1 MDKLKRRGILFVLSS
16 PSGAGKTS
24 IARYILD
31 QDKNIK
37 LSVSL
42 TTRKKRKNEKAGI
55 DYDFISKDVFETKI
69 KNNFFLEWATVFG
82 NYYGT
87 SREKVKKTLQDG
99 NDVLF
104 DIDWQGT
111 QQLSDNKDFDLVTI
125 FILPPS
131 KAVLEKRL
139 NNRAQ
144 DSKIEVIKRMS
155 QASDEISHYMEYNYI
170 VINNNLEDA
179 SNQVLSIL
187 KAERLKRKR
196 LINLNEFITFLRY
209 KNIS

>member
-31 QDKNIK
+31 KDKNIK

-87 SREKVKKTLQDG
+87 SREKVQKTLQEG

-196 LINLNEFITFLRY
+196 LINLNEFITFLR
-209 KNIS
+209 S

>member
-31 QDKNIK
+31 KDKNIK

-55 DYDFISKDVFETKI
+55 DYDFISKDVFEKKI

-87 SREKVKKTLQDG
+87 SREKVQTTLQEG

-111 QQLSDNKDFDLVTI
+111 QQLSDNKGFELVTI

-131 KAVLEKRL
+131 KTVLEKRL

-144 DSKIEVIKRMS
+144 DSKIEVKKRMS
-155 QASDEISHYMEYNYI
+155 QASDEISHYMEYDYI

-187 KAERLKRKR
+187 RAERLKRKR
-196 LINLNEFITFLRY
+196 LVNLNEFITFLR
-209 KNIS
+209 S

>member
-31 QDKNIK
+31 KDKNIK

-55 DYDFISKDVFETKI
+55 DYDFISKDVFKTKI

-87 SREKVKKTLQDG
+87 SREKVQKTLQEG

-131 KAVLEKRL
+131 KTVLEKRL

-196 LINLNEFITFLRY
+196 LINLNEFITFLR
-209 KNIS
+209 S

>member
-31 QDKNIK
+31 KDKNIK

-55 DYDFISKDVFETKI
+55 DYDFISKDVFEKKI

-87 SREKVKKTLQDG
+87 SRKKVQTTLQEG

-111 QQLSDNKDFDLVTI
+111 QQLSDNKGFELVTI

-131 KAVLEKRL
+131 KTVLEKRL

-196 LINLNEFITFLRY
+196 LINLNEFITFLR
-209 KNIS
+209 S

>member
-24 IARYILD
+24 IARNILD

-87 SREKVKKTLQDG
+87 SRQKVQKTLQEG

-131 KAVLEKRL
+131 KTVLEKRL

-196 LINLNEFITFLRY
+196 LINLNEFITFLR
-209 KNIS
+209 S

>member
-31 QDKNIK
+31 KDKNIK

-87 SREKVKKTLQDG
+87 SREKVQKTLQEG

-131 KAVLEKRL
+131 KTVLEKRL

-144 DSKIEVIKRMS
+144 DSKIEVLKRMS

-196 LINLNEFITFLRY
+196 LINLNEFITFLR
-209 KNIS
+209 S

>member
-31 QDKNIK
+31 KDKNIK

-69 KNNFFLEWATVFG
+69 KNNYFLEWATVFG

-87 SREKVKKTLQDG
+87 SREKVQKTLQEG

-131 KAVLEKRL
+131 KTVLEKRL

-144 DSKIEVIKRMS
+144 DSKIEVIKRMA

-196 LINLNEFITFLRY
+196 LINLNEFITFLR
-209 KNIS
+209 S

>member
-69 KNNFFLEWATVFG
+69 KNNYFLEWATVFG

-87 SREKVKKTLQDG
+87 SREKVQKTLLGG

-111 QQLSDNKDFDLVTI
+111 QQLSDDKDLDLVTI

-131 KAVLEKRL
+131 KTVLEKRL

-196 LINLNEFITFLRY
+196 LINLNEFITFLR
-209 KNIS
+209 S

>member
-31 QDKNIK
+31 QDNNIK
-37 LSVSL
+37 LSISL

-55 DYDFISKDVFETKI
+55 DYDFISKDGFETKI
-69 KNNFFLEWATVFG
+69 KNNYFLEWATVFG

-87 SREKVKKTLQDG
+87 SREKVQKTLQEG

-131 KAVLEKRL
+131 KTVLEKRL

-144 DSKIEVIKRMS
+144 DSKIEVIKRMA

-196 LINLNEFITFLRY
+196 LINLNEFITFLR
-209 KNIS
+209 S

>member
-31 QDKNIK
+31 KDKNIK

-55 DYDFISKDVFETKI
+55 DYDFISKDVFEKKI

-87 SREKVKKTLQDG
+87 SREKVQKTLQKG

-131 KAVLEKRL
+131 KTVLEKRL

-196 LINLNEFITFLRY
+196 LINLNEFITFFR
-209 KNIS
+209 S

>member
-31 QDKNIK
+31 KDNNIK

-42 TTRKKRKNEKAGI
+42 TTRKKRKNEIAGV
-55 DYDFISKDVFETKI
+55 DYDYISKDVFEEKI
-69 KNNFFLEWATVFG
+69 KKNFFLEWATVFG

-87 SREKVKKTLQDG
+87 SREKVQKTLQEG

-111 QQLSDNKDFDLVTI
+111 QQLSDNKGFELVTI

-131 KAVLEKRL
+131 KIVLEKRL

-155 QASDEISHYMEYNYI
+155 QASNEISHYMEYNYI
-170 VINNNLEDA
+170 VINNNLEYA

-196 LINLNEFITFLRY
+196 LINLNEFVTFLR
-209 KNIS
+209 K

>member
-31 QDKNIK
+31 KDKNIK

-42 TTRKKRKNEKAGI
+42 TTRKKRKNERAGI

-87 SREKVKKTLQDG
+87 SREKVHKTLQDG

-131 KAVLEKRL
+131 KTVLEKRL

-170 VINNNLEDA
+170 VINNNLEEA

-196 LINLNEFITFLRY
+196 LINLNEFITFLR
-209 KNIS
+209 S

>member
-31 QDKNIK
+31 KDTNIK

-42 TTRKKRKNEKAGI
+42 TTRKKRKNEIAGV
-55 DYDFISKDVFETKI
+55 DYDYISKDLFEEKI

-87 SREKVKKTLQDG
+87 SREKVQKTLQEG

-131 KAVLEKRL
+131 KIVLEKRL

-196 LINLNEFITFLRY
+196 LINLNEFITFLR
-209 KNIS
+209 S

>member
-31 QDKNIK
+31 KDKNIK

-55 DYDFISKDVFETKI
+55 DYDFISKDVFEKKI

-87 SREKVKKTLQDG
+87 SREKVQKTLQDG

-111 QQLSDNKDFDLVTI
+111 QQLTDNKDFDLVTI

-131 KAVLEKRL
+131 KTVLEKRL

-170 VINNNLEDA
+170 VINNNLEEA

-196 LINLNEFITFLRY
+196 LINLNEFITFLR
-209 KNIS
+209 S

>member
-1 MDKLKRRGILFVLSS
+1 MDKLERRGILFVLSS

-31 QDKNIK
+31 KDKNIK

-55 DYDFISKDVFETKI
+55 DYDFISKDVFEKKI

-87 SREKVKKTLQDG
+87 SREKVQKTLQDG

-131 KAVLEKRL
+131 KIVLEKRL

-179 SNQVLSIL
+179 SNQVLNIL

-196 LINLNEFITFLRY
+196 LINLNEFITFLR
-209 KNIS
+209 S

>member
-31 QDKNIK
+31 KDKNIK

-55 DYDFISKDVFETKI
+55 DYDFISKDLFETKI

-87 SREKVKKTLQDG
+87 SREKVQKTLQEG

-131 KAVLEKRL
+131 KTALEKRL

-196 LINLNEFITFLRY
+196 MINLNEFITFLR
-209 KNIS
+209 S

>member
-31 QDKNIK
+31 KEKNIK

-69 KNNFFLEWATVFG
+69 KNNFFLEWAAVFG

-87 SREKVKKTLQDG
+87 SREKVQKTLQEG

-131 KAVLEKRL
+131 KTVLEKRL

-187 KAERLKRKR
+187 KAERIKRKR
-196 LINLNEFITFLRY
+196 LVNLNEFITFLR
-209 KNIS
+209 S

>member
-31 QDKNIK
+31 QDKNIR
-37 LSVSL
+37 LSISL

-55 DYDFISKDVFETKI
+55 EYDFISNDGFETKI
-69 KNNFFLEWATVFG
+69 KNNYFLEWATVFG

-87 SREKVKKTLQDG
+87 SREKVQKTLQEG
-99 NDVLF
+99 NDVLS

-125 FILPPS
+125 FILPTS
-131 KAVLEKRL
+131 KTVLEKRL

-196 LINLNEFITFLRY
+196 LINLNEFITFLR
-209 KNIS
+209 S

>member
-31 QDKNIK
+31 KDKNIK

-55 DYDFISKDVFETKI
+55 DYDFISKDEFETKI

-87 SREKVKKTLQDG
+87 SREKVQKTLQQG

-131 KAVLEKRL
+131 KTVLEKRL

-179 SNQVLSIL
+179 SYQVLSIL

-196 LINLNEFITFLRY
+196 LINLNEFITFLR
-209 KNIS
+209 S

>member
-31 QDKNIK
+31 KDKNIK

-55 DYDFISKDVFETKI
+55 DYDFISKDLFRTKI

-87 SREKVKKTLQDG
+87 SREKVQKKLQDG

-131 KAVLEKRL
+131 KTVLEKRL

-196 LINLNEFITFLRY
+196 LINLNEFITFLR
-209 KNIS
+209 S

>member
-1 MDKLKRRGILFVLSS
+1 MDKLNRRGILFVLSS

-31 QDKNIK
+31 KDKNIK

-55 DYDFISKDVFETKI
+55 DYNFISKDVFEEKI

-87 SREKVKKTLQDG
+87 SREKVQKTLQEG

-125 FILPPS
+125 FVLPPS
-131 KAVLEKRL
+131 KTVLEKRL

-155 QASDEISHYMEYNYI
+155 KASDEISHYMEYNYI

-196 LINLNEFITFLRY
+196 LINLNEFITFLR
-209 KNIS
+209 S

>member
-31 QDKNIK
+31 KDKNIK

-87 SREKVKKTLQDG
+87 SREKVQKTLQEG

-131 KAVLEKRL
+131 KTVLEKRL

-196 LINLNEFITFLRY
+196 MINLNEFITFLR
-209 KNIS
+209 S

>member
-31 QDKNIK
+31 KDKNIK

-87 SREKVKKTLQDG
+87 SRKKVQKTLQEG

-131 KAVLEKRL
+131 KTVLEKRL

-187 KAERLKRKR
+187 KAVRLKRKR
-196 LINLNEFITFLRY
+196 LINLNEFIRFLR
-209 KNIS
+209 S

>member
-31 QDKNIK
+31 KDKNIK

-42 TTRKKRKNEKAGI
+42 TTRKKEKTKKLVLI
-55 DYDFISKDVFETKI
+55 MILSQRMYLKKKI

-87 SREKVKKTLQDG
+87 SREKVQKTLQDG

-131 KAVLEKRL
+131 KTVLEKRL

-196 LINLNEFITFLRY
+196 LINLNEFITFLR
-209 KNIS
+209 S

>member
-1 MDKLKRRGILFVLSS
+1 MDKLNRRGILFVLSS

-31 QDKNIK
+31 KDKNIK

-55 DYDFISKDVFETKI
+55 DYDFISKDGFETKI
-69 KNNFFLEWATVFG
+69 KNNYFLEWATVFG

-87 SREKVKKTLQDG
+87 SREKVQKTLQEG

-131 KAVLEKRL
+131 KTVLEKRL

-196 LINLNEFITFLRY
+196 LINLNEFITFLR
-209 KNIS
+209 S

>member
-31 QDKNIK
+31 KDKNIK

-55 DYDFISKDVFETKI
+55 DYDFISKDVFEKKI
-69 KNNFFLEWATVFG
+69 QNNFFLEWATVFG

-87 SREKVKKTLQDG
+87 SREKVHKTLQDG

-131 KAVLEKRL
+131 KTVLEKRL

-179 SNQVLSIL
+179 STQVLSIL

-196 LINLNEFITFLRY
+196 LINLNEFITFLR
-209 KNIS
+209 S

>member
-1 MDKLKRRGILFVLSS
+1 MDKLERRGILFVLSS

-31 QDKNIK
+31 KDKNIK

-69 KNNFFLEWATVFG
+69 KNNFFLEWAIVFG

-87 SREKVKKTLQDG
+87 SREKVQKTLQEG

-131 KAVLEKRL
+131 KTVLEKRL

-196 LINLNEFITFLRY
+196 LINLNEFITFLR
-209 KNIS
+209 S

>member
-1 MDKLKRRGILFVLSS
+1 MDKLNRRGILFVLSS

-31 QDKNIK
+31 KDKNIK

-87 SREKVKKTLQDG
+87 SREKVQETLQEG

-131 KAVLEKRL
+131 KTVLEKRL

-196 LINLNEFITFLRY
+196 LINLNEFITFLR
-209 KNIS
+209 S

>member
-55 DYDFISKDVFETKI
+55 DYDFISKDVFEKKI

-87 SREKVKKTLQDG
+87 SREKVQKTLQEG

-131 KAVLEKRL
+131 KTVLEKRL

-196 LINLNEFITFLRY
+196 LINLNEFITFLR
-209 KNIS
+209 S

>member
-24 IARYILD
+24 IARYILEKD
-31 QDKNIK
+31 NNIK

-42 TTRKKRKNEKAGI
+42 TTRKKRKNEIAGV
-55 DYDFISKDVFETKI
+55 DYDYISKDLFEEKI

-87 SREKVKKTLQDG
+87 SREKVQTTLQEG

-111 QQLSDNKDFDLVTI
+111 QQLSDNKGFELVTI

-131 KAVLEKRL
+131 KTVLEKRL

-144 DSKIEVIKRMS
+144 DSKIEVKKRMS
-155 QASDEISHYMEYNYI
+155 QASDEISHYMEYDYI

-196 LINLNEFITFLRY
+196 QVNLNEFITFLR
-209 KNIS
+209 S